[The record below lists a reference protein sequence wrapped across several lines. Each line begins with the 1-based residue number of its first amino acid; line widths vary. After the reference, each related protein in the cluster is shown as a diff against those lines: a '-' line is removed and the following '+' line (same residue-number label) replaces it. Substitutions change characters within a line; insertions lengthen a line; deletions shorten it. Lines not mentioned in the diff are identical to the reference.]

1 MNHEFWFKEYHSQH
15 HGLFFR
21 IERIL
26 FQKKS
31 RYQQIDIVE
40 SPVFGKVLLLDGLVM
55 TTELDEFVYHEMLVH
70 PAMTLY
76 PQPERVLIIGGGDGG
91 TAREV
96 LKYDEVQNV
105 ILCEIDEDVVKAARK
120 YLPELSK
127 SFDDPRI
134 EIKFMDGVEFVKE
147 TQEAYFDLIF
157 VDSSDPIGPATVLY
171 SEEFIKNL
179 KRTLKNGGIA
189 VFQSES
195 PFTRLD
201 IIKDLFDKLKL
212 SFKFVKPYLA
222 SIPGYPD
229 GTWSFLFASYVDY
242 REMVRKFP
250 EGLRYFNED
259 VFKASFA
266 LPNFIKE
273 KLND

>member
-1 MNHEFWFKEYHSQH
+1 VNHEFWFKEYHSKH

-21 IERIL
+21 IEKIL

-40 SPVFGKVLLLDGLVM
+40 SPIFGKVLLLDGLVM

-70 PAMTLY
+70 PAMTFHPS
-76 PQPERVLIIGGGDGG
+76 PQQVLIIGGGDGG

-96 LKYDEVQNV
+96 LKYDDVRHLV
-105 ILCEIDEDVVKAARK
+105 LCEIDEDVVTAARK

-127 SFDDPRI
+127 SFDDPRM
-134 EIKFMDGVEFVKE
+134 ELKFMDGVVFVKE
-147 TQEAYFDLIF
+147 TPESYFDVIF
-157 VDSSDPIGPATVLY
+157 VDSSDPVGPATVLY
-171 SEEFIKNL
+171 SEEFILNL
-179 KRTLKNGGIA
+179 NRILKNGGIA

-201 IIKDLFDKLKL
+201 IIKDLFEKLKL
-212 SFKFVKPYLA
+212 TFKYVKPYLA

-229 GTWSFLFASYVDY
+229 GTWSFLLASDVNYSDMI
-242 REMVRKFP
+242 RNHP
-250 EGLRYFNED
+250 EELKYFNEEIL
-259 VFKASFA
+259 KASFA

-273 KLND
+273 KLYD

>member
-1 MNHEFWFKEYHSQH
+1 MNHEFWFKEYHSRH

-21 IERIL
+21 IAKIL

-31 RYQQIDIVE
+31 RFQQIDIVE

-70 PAMTLY
+70 PAMILH
-76 PQPERVLIIGGGDGG
+76 PEPRQILIIGGGDGG

-96 LKYDEVQNV
+96 IKYNEVRRV
-105 ILCEIDEDVVKAARK
+105 VLCEIDEEVVKASREF
-120 YLPELSK
+120 LPELSK

-134 EIKFMDGVEFVKE
+134 ELKFLDGVEFVKE
-147 TQEAYFDLIF
+147 TKEPQFDLVF

-179 KRTLKNGGIA
+179 RRTLKNGGIT

-201 IIKDLFDKLKL
+201 IIKDLFDKLKH

-222 SIPGYPD
+222 PIPGYPD
-229 GTWSFLFASYVDY
+229 GTWSFLFASDTDY
-242 REMVRKFP
+242 RDKVRKSP
-250 EGLRYFNED
+250 AGLKYFNEEIL
-259 VFKASFA
+259 KASFA